1 MNWFHLEFGD
11 FAKAFLSV
19 LFEGAPFLLLGAL
32 ISGFVDVFV
41 SSERITKLLPS
52 RPGPAIFLA
61 GLLGLIFPICE
72 CGSVII
78 VRRFIRKGMPLG
90 VATCYMLAAPIVSP
104 IVALSTF
111 KAFTGQNPWLMLT
124 LRLGFG
130 YAIAVLVGLIVHQ
143 LPRRLVA
150 QPTTPDAAARRRT
163 GFSISSESSAEQA
176 PLDFAQVVAAAS
188 PWKKVMLAIQSA
200 TADFLDVT
208 VFFVIGTAITS
219 VFSVGL
225 NREVIAPLAQSPFL
239 SVVAL
244 MVLAAL
250 LALCSTTDA
259 FVAATQFS
267 AFPPAAKLAFLLFG
281 PVFDLKLFWLY
292 GLVFRRRFV
301 VFMALGLFALIA
313 FICWIWAG
321 VETDSGKGRAAPAPQ
336 SLIPNPNLNL
346 NLNPRAAVVAQSK
359 IRIKNKIKRNTPLV
373 CFTTGT
379 PLPS

>member
-1 MNWFHLEFGD
+1 MNWFHIEFGD

-41 SSERITKLLPS
+41 SAERFTKLLPS

-61 GLLGLIFPICE
+61 GLLGLIFPMCE

-90 VATCYMLAAPIVSP
+90 VATAYMLAAPIVSP

-111 KAFTGQNPWLMLT
+111 KAFSKQDPWLMLT
-124 LRLGFG
+124 LRMGFG
-130 YAIAVLVGLIVHQ
+130 YAIAVLVALVVHQ

-150 QPTTPDAAARRRT
+150 QPNPADAAPRRRT
-163 GFSISSESSAEQA
+163 GLSISSESSADSA
-176 PLDFAQVVAAAS
+176 PLDFSQIVASAS
-188 PWKKVMLAIQSA
+188 PLRKVMLAIQSA

-219 VFSVGL
+219 AFAVGV

-239 SVVAL
+239 SVVSL

-250 LALCSTTDA
+250 LGLCSTTDA
-259 FVAATQFS
+259 FVAATQLTI
-267 AFPPAAKLAFLLFG
+267 FPPAAKLAFLLFG

-301 VFMALGLFALIA
+301 VCMAIGLFAIIA

-321 VETDSGKGRAAPAPQ
+321 LEVAPGKGRGFFTPPVCVPAQ
-336 SLIPNPNLNL
+336 
-346 NLNPRAAVVAQSK
+346 
-359 IRIKNKIKRNTPLV
+359 
-373 CFTTGT
+373 TT
-379 PLPS
+379 LPC

>member
-78 VRRFIRKGMPLG
+78 VRRFIRKGLPLS

-130 YAIAVLVGLIVHQ
+130 YAIAVLVALIIHQ

-150 QPTTPDAAARRRT
+150 ATGAPDAAARKRT
-163 GFSISSESSAEQA
+163 GLSISSEATADAPA
-176 PLDFAQVVAAAS
+176 PLDFAQVVASAS
-188 PWKKVMLAIQSA
+188 PLKKVMLAIQSA

-219 VFSVGL
+219 VFAVGVD
-225 NREVIAPLAQSPFL
+225 RESIAPFAQSPFL

-259 FVAATQFS
+259 FVAATQLTAFS
-267 AFPPAAKLAFLLFG
+267 PAAKLAFLLFG

-301 VFMALGLFALIA
+301 VFMAIGLFALIA

-321 VETDSGKGRAAPAPQ
+321 VEMAPPKAGSFLAPPVC
-336 SLIPNPNLNL
+336 LD
-346 NLNPRAAVVAQSK
+346 AQ
-359 IRIKNKIKRNTPLV
+359 
-373 CFTTGT
+373 T

>member
-1 MNWFHLEFGD
+1 MSWFHLEFGD

-52 RPGPAIFLA
+52 RPAPAIFLA
-61 GLLGLIFPICE
+61 GLLGLIFPMCE

-90 VATCYMLAAPIVSP
+90 VATCYMLAAPIVNP

-111 KAFTGQNPWLMLT
+111 KAFTGQSPWLMLT

-130 YAIAVLVGLIVHQ
+130 YAIAVLVALIVHQ
-143 LPRRLVA
+143 FPRKSVVQA
-150 QPTTPDAAARRRT
+150 STADVPSRRRT
-163 GFSISSESSAEQA
+163 GLSISAGTGADAE
-176 PLDFAQVVAAAS
+176 PFDFTQIVAKAS
-188 PWKKVMLAIQSA
+188 PLRKVMLAIQSA
-200 TADFLDVT
+200 TSDFLDVT

-219 VFSVGL
+219 AFAVGV
-225 NREVIAPLAQSPFL
+225 NREFIAPLAQSPFL
-239 SVVAL
+239 SVVSL

-250 LALCSTTDA
+250 LGLCSTTDA
-259 FVAATQFS
+259 FVAATQLTI
-267 AFPPAAKLAFLLFG
+267 FPPAAKLAFLLFG

-301 VFMALGLFALIA
+301 VWMALGLFAFIA
-313 FICWIWAG
+313 FVCWIWAG
-321 VETDSGKGRAAPAPQ
+321 VETDSGKGRAVSAGR
-336 SLIPNPNLNL
+336 SLNL
-346 NLNPRAAVVAQSK
+346 ILNPNLNPRAESDALRSK
-359 IRIKNKIKRNTPLV
+359 ITIKNKIKTNVPPV
-373 CFTTGT
+373 CLPAETS
-379 PLPS
+379 LPS

>member
-1 MNWFHLEFGD
+1 MNWFHIEFAD

-41 SSERITKLLPS
+41 SSERIAKLLPS
-52 RPGPAIFLA
+52 RPAPAIFLA

-72 CGSVII
+72 CGSVVV
-78 VRRFIRKGMPLG
+78 VRRFIRKGLPLG

-111 KAFTGQNPWLMLT
+111 KAFTGQNAWLMVT

-130 YAIAVLVGLIVHQ
+130 YAIAVLVALVVHQ
-143 LPRRLVA
+143 LPKRLVA
-150 QPTTPDAAARRRT
+150 ATSAPAAPVKRRT
-163 GFSISSESSAEQA
+163 GLSISADAGDDSA
-176 PLDFAQVVAAAS
+176 PLDFAQLVAKAS
-188 PWKKVMLAIQSA
+188 PMRKVMLAIQSA

-219 VFSVGL
+219 AFAVGVD
-225 NREVIAPLAQSPFL
+225 REAIAPFAQSPFL

-244 MVLAAL
+244 MALAAL

-259 FVAATQFS
+259 FVAATQLTI
-267 AFPPAAKLAFLLFG
+267 FPPAAKLAFLLFG

-292 GLVFRRRFV
+292 GLIFRRRFIV
-301 VFMALGLFALIA
+301 LMAIALFALIA
-313 FICWIWAG
+313 FICWGWAML
-321 VETDSGKGRAAPAPQ
+321 ETGR
-336 SLIPNPNLNL
+336 
-346 NLNPRAAVVAQSK
+346 
-359 IRIKNKIKRNTPLV
+359 
-373 CFTTGT
+373 
-379 PLPS
+379 

>member
-1 MNWFHLEFGD
+1 MNWFHLESGD

-41 SSERITKLLPS
+41 SAERFTKLLPS

-61 GLLGLIFPICE
+61 GVLGLIFPMCE

-111 KAFTGQNPWLMLT
+111 KAFTGQNPWLMLC

-130 YAIAVLVGLIVHQ
+130 YAIAVLVALVVHQ
-143 LPRRLVA
+143 LPHRLVA
-150 QPTTPDAAARRRT
+150 QSSPADIPVKRRT
-163 GFSISSESSAEQA
+163 GLTISAKSSADSA
-176 PLDFAQVVAAAS
+176 PFDFTQIVAKAS
-188 PWKKVMLAIQSA
+188 PLRKVMLAIQSA
-200 TADFLDVT
+200 TADFMDVT

-219 VFSVGL
+219 AFAVGV

-239 SVVAL
+239 SVVSL

-250 LALCSTTDA
+250 LGLCSTTDA
-259 FVAATQFS
+259 FVAATQLTI
-267 AFPPAAKLAFLLFG
+267 FPPAAKLAFLLFG

-292 GLVFRRRFV
+292 GLIFRRRFV
-301 VFMALGLFALIA
+301 LLMALGLFMLIA
-313 FICWIWAG
+313 FICWSWAG
-321 VETDSGKGRAAPAPQ
+321 IETGPANGHSLFPSPVCAPEQ
-336 SLIPNPNLNL
+336 
-346 NLNPRAAVVAQSK
+346 
-359 IRIKNKIKRNTPLV
+359 
-373 CFTTGT
+373 T
-379 PLPS
+379 PLPC

>member
-1 MNWFHLEFGD
+1 M
-11 FAKAFLSV
+11 
-19 LFEGAPFLLLGAL
+19 
-32 ISGFVDVFV
+32 
-41 SSERITKLLPS
+41 
-52 RPGPAIFLA
+52 
-61 GLLGLIFPICE
+61 CE

-111 KAFTGQNPWLMLT
+111 KAFTGQDPWLMLS

-130 YAIAVLVGLIVHQ
+130 YAIAVIVALIVHQ
-143 LPRRLVA
+143 LPRSFVA
-150 QPTTPDAAARRRT
+150 QPNPADTVARRRT
-163 GFSISSESSAEQA
+163 GLSISGEAAGDEPA
-176 PLDFAQVVAAAS
+176 PLDFAQIVAAAS
-188 PWKKVMLAIQSA
+188 PLKKVMLAIQSA

-219 VFSVGL
+219 IFAVGV
-225 NREVIAPLAQSPFL
+225 NREFIAPFAQSPFL

-259 FVAATQFS
+259 FVAATQLTAFS
-267 AFPPAAKLAFLLFG
+267 PAAKLAFLLFG

-292 GLVFRRRFV
+292 GLIFRRRFV
-301 VFMALGLFALIA
+301 VLMAIGLFALIA

-321 VETDSGKGRAAPAPQ
+321 VETGRAGGVFLPPPVCLPAQ
-336 SLIPNPNLNL
+336 
-346 NLNPRAAVVAQSK
+346 
-359 IRIKNKIKRNTPLV
+359 
-373 CFTTGT
+373 T

>member
-1 MNWFHLEFGD
+1 MGRAGILPAFPMQAGCLRSTQAGSLCYATMNWFHLEFGD

-41 SSERITKLLPS
+41 SAERFTKLLPS

-61 GLLGLIFPICE
+61 GVLGLIFPMCE

-130 YAIAVLVGLIVHQ
+130 YAIAVLVALIVHQ
-143 LPRRLVA
+143 LPRRLVV
-150 QPTTPDAAARRRT
+150 QPNPADATARRRT
-163 GFSISSESSAEQA
+163 GLSISGESVTDSSASF
-176 PLDFAQVVAAAS
+176 DFTQIVAKAS
-188 PWKKVMLAIQSA
+188 PLRKVMLAIQSA

-219 VFSVGL
+219 VFAVGV
-225 NREVIAPLAQSPFL
+225 NREIIAPLAQSPFL
-239 SVVAL
+239 SVVSL

-250 LALCSTTDA
+250 LGLCSTTDA
-259 FVAATQFS
+259 FVAATQLTI
-267 AFPPAAKLAFLLFG
+267 FPPAAKLAFLLFG

-301 VFMALGLFALIA
+301 VFMAIGLFALIA

-321 VETDSGKGRAAPAPQ
+321 VEIT
-336 SLIPNPNLNL
+336 
-346 NLNPRAAVVAQSK
+346 
-359 IRIKNKIKRNTPLV
+359 
-373 CFTTGT
+373 
-379 PLPS
+379 

>member
-41 SSERITKLLPS
+41 SSERVTKLLPS

-61 GLLGLIFPICE
+61 GLLGMIFPMCE

-104 IVALSTF
+104 IVALSTL
-111 KAFTGQNPWLMLT
+111 KAFTGQNPWLMLC
-124 LRLGFG
+124 LRLSFG
-130 YAIAVLVGLIVHQ
+130 YVTAVIVALIVHQ
-143 LPRRLVA
+143 LPRRIVVQA
-150 QPTTPDAAARRRT
+150 SSADVSARRRT
-163 GFSISSESSAEQA
+163 GLSISAGTGA
-176 PLDFAQVVAAAS
+176 TGGTLDFTQIVAEAS
-188 PWKKVMLAIQSA
+188 PLRKVMLAIQSA
-200 TADFLDVT
+200 TADFMDVT

-219 VFSVGL
+219 AFAVGV

-250 LALCSTTDA
+250 LGLCSTTDA
-259 FVAATQFS
+259 FVAATQLTIFS
-267 AFPPAAKLAFLLFG
+267 PAAKLAFLLFG

-301 VFMALGLFALIA
+301 VAMSIGLFAFIA
-313 FICWIWAG
+313 FVCWVWAG
-321 VETDSGKGRAAPAPQ
+321 AETGSPKRRVFLAPPVCV
-336 SLIPNPNLNL
+336 P
-346 NLNPRAAVVAQSK
+346 AQS
-359 IRIKNKIKRNTPLV
+359 
-373 CFTTGT
+373 

>member
-72 CGSVII
+72 CGSVVI
-78 VRRFIRKGMPLG
+78 VRRFIRKGLPLG

-111 KAFTGQNPWLMLT
+111 KAFTGQNPWLMLS

-130 YAIAVLVGLIVHQ
+130 YAIAVLVALVVHQ
-143 LPRRLVA
+143 LPRKFVA
-150 QPTTPDAAARRRT
+150 QTNVADAPAKRRT
-163 GFSISSESSAEQA
+163 GLSISAESSADAA
-176 PLDFAQVVAAAS
+176 PLDFARIVAKAS
-188 PWKKVMLAIQSA
+188 PWRKVMLAIQSA

-219 VFSVGL
+219 VFSVGV

-244 MVLAAL
+244 MALAAL

-259 FVAATQFS
+259 FVAATQLTI
-267 AFPPAAKLAFLLFG
+267 FPPAAKLAFLLFG

-292 GLVFRRRFV
+292 GLIFKRRFV
-301 VFMALGLFALIA
+301 VLMAIGLFVLIA
-313 FICWIWAG
+313 FICWTCAG
-321 VETDSGKGRAAPAPQ
+321 FEVAPGKGSGFFTPPVCA
-336 SLIPNPNLNL
+336 S
-346 NLNPRAAVVAQSK
+346 AQ
-359 IRIKNKIKRNTPLV
+359 
-373 CFTTGT
+373 T

>member
-1 MNWFHLEFGD
+1 MTWFHLESGD

-41 SSERITKLLPS
+41 SAERFTKLLPQ
-52 RPGPAIFLA
+52 RPGPAIFFA
-61 GLLGLIFPICE
+61 GMLGLVFPMCE

-111 KAFTGQNPWLMLT
+111 KAFTGQSPWLMLC

-130 YAIAVLVGLIVHQ
+130 YAIAVLVALIVHQ
-143 LPRRLVA
+143 LPRRVVA
-150 QPTTPDAAARRRT
+150 QPGTADTPVRRRT
-163 GFSISSESSAEQA
+163 GLSISADSGAESA
-176 PLDFAQVVAAAS
+176 PFDFTQIVATAS
-188 PWKKVMLAIQSA
+188 PLRKVMLAIQSA
-200 TADFLDVT
+200 TADFMDVT

-219 VFSVGL
+219 AFAVGV
-225 NREVIAPLAQSPFL
+225 NREVIAPLAESPFL
-239 SVVAL
+239 AVVSL

-250 LALCSTTDA
+250 LGLCSTTDA
-259 FVAATQFS
+259 FVAATQLTI
-267 AFPPAAKLAFLLFG
+267 FPPAAKLAFLLFG

-301 VFMALGLFALIA
+301 IAMSLGLFALIA

-321 VETDSGKGRAAPAPQ
+321 IETRPALRPEVPA
-336 SLIPNPNLNL
+336 STVCLPV
-346 NLNPRAAVVAQSK
+346 R
-359 IRIKNKIKRNTPLV
+359 TPL
-373 CFTTGT
+373 
-379 PLPS
+379 SS

>member
-1 MNWFHLEFGD
+1 MNWFHLDFGD

-52 RPGPAIFLA
+52 RPGPAIFIA
-61 GLLGLIFPICE
+61 GWLGLIFPICE

-78 VRRFIRKGMPLG
+78 VRRFIRKGLPLG
-90 VATCYMLAAPIVSP
+90 VATCFMLAAPIVSP

-111 KAFTGQNPWLMLT
+111 KAFTGQDPWLMLC

-130 YAIAVLVGLIVHQ
+130 YAIAVVVALIVHQ
-143 LPRRLVA
+143 LPRSFVA
-150 QPTTPDAAARRRT
+150 QPNPADTVVRRRT
-163 GFSISSESSAEQA
+163 GLSISAESTADAA

-188 PWKKVMLAIQSA
+188 PWRKVMLAIQSA

-219 VFSVGL
+219 VFAVGV
-225 NREVIAPLAQSPFL
+225 NREFIAPFAQSPFL

-259 FVAATQFS
+259 FVAATQLTAFS
-267 AFPPAAKLAFLLFG
+267 PAAKLAFLLFG

-292 GLVFRRRFV
+292 GLIFRRRFV
-301 VFMALGLFALIA
+301 VLMAIGLFALIA
-313 FICWIWAG
+313 FICWIWAD
-321 VETDSGKGRAAPAPQ
+321 VETGRAGGVFLPPPVCLPAQ
-336 SLIPNPNLNL
+336 
-346 NLNPRAAVVAQSK
+346 V
-359 IRIKNKIKRNTPLV
+359 
-373 CFTTGT
+373 

>member
-52 RPGPAIFLA
+52 RPAPAIFLA

-72 CGSVII
+72 CGSVIV
-78 VRRFIRKGMPLG
+78 VRRFIRKGLPLS

-104 IVALSTF
+104 IVALSTY
-111 KAFTGQNPWLMLT
+111 KAFTGQNPWLMLS

-150 QPTTPDAAARRRT
+150 ATSPSDAPVKRRT
-163 GFSISSESSAEQA
+163 GLSISAEASADSA
-176 PLDFAQVVAAAS
+176 PLDFSQIVAKAS
-188 PWKKVMLAIQSA
+188 PLRKVMLAIQSA

-219 VFSVGL
+219 VFSVGV

-259 FVAATQFS
+259 FVAATQLTI
-267 AFPPAAKLAFLLFG
+267 FPPAAKLAFLLFG

-292 GLVFRRRFV
+292 GLIFRRRFV
-301 VFMALGLFALIA
+301 VCMALGLFALIA
-313 FICWIWAG
+313 FFCWIWAG
-321 VETDSGKGRAAPAPQ
+321 IETGPVKGRGSFAPPVC
-336 SLIPNPNLNL
+336 IE
-346 NLNPRAAVVAQSK
+346 AQ
-359 IRIKNKIKRNTPLV
+359 TPLR
-373 CFTTGT
+373 
-379 PLPS
+379 S

>member
-32 ISGFVDVFV
+32 ISGFVDVFI

-61 GLLGLIFPICE
+61 GLLGLVFPICE

-78 VRRFIRKGMPLG
+78 VRRFIRKGLPLG

-150 QPTTPDAAARRRT
+150 ATSTPEPAARRRT
-163 GFSISSESSAEQA
+163 GLSISSESTAEQA
-176 PLDFAQVVAAAS
+176 PLDFAQVVASAS
-188 PWKKVMLAIQSA
+188 PLKKVMLAIQSA

-219 VFSVGL
+219 IFAVGVD
-225 NREVIAPLAQSPFL
+225 RDFIAPFAQSPFL

-259 FVAATQFS
+259 FVAATQLTAFS
-267 AFPPAAKLAFLLFG
+267 PAAKLAFLLFG

-321 VETDSGKGRAAPAPQ
+321 VEMAPPKGGSFLSAPVC
-336 SLIPNPNLNL
+336 LE
-346 NLNPRAAVVAQSK
+346 AQ
-359 IRIKNKIKRNTPLV
+359 
-373 CFTTGT
+373 T

>member
-1 MNWFHLEFGD
+1 MSWFHLEFGD

-41 SSERITKLLPS
+41 SAERFTKLLPS

-61 GLLGLIFPICE
+61 GVLGLIFPMCE

-130 YAIAVLVGLIVHQ
+130 YAIAVLVALIVHQ

-150 QPTTPDAAARRRT
+150 QPNPADLAVKRRT
-163 GFSISSESSAEQA
+163 GLSISADSGADSG
-176 PLDFAQVVAAAS
+176 PIDFTQIVAKAS
-188 PWKKVMLAIQSA
+188 PLRKVMLAIQSA

-219 VFSVGL
+219 MFAVGV

-239 SVVAL
+239 SVVSL

-250 LALCSTTDA
+250 LGLCSTTDA
-259 FVAATQFS
+259 FVAATQLTI
-267 AFPPAAKLAFLLFG
+267 FPPAAKLAFLLFG

-301 VFMALGLFALIA
+301 VLMALGLFALIA

-321 VETDSGKGRAAPAPQ
+321 IETGPVKARGYFTPPVCVPAQ
-336 SLIPNPNLNL
+336 TS
-346 NLNPRAAVVAQSK
+346 
-359 IRIKNKIKRNTPLV
+359 
-373 CFTTGT
+373 
-379 PLPS
+379 LPS

>member
-1 MNWFHLEFGD
+1 MNWFSLEFGD

-52 RPGPAIFLA
+52 RAAPSIFLA
-61 GLLGLIFPICE
+61 GLLGLVFPICE

-78 VRRFIRKGMPLG
+78 VRRFIRKGLPLG

-111 KAFTGQNPWLMLT
+111 KAYTGNNALLMLT

-130 YAIAVLVGLIVHQ
+130 YAIAVLVAMIVHQ

-150 QPTTPDAAARRRT
+150 ADAGADNTPRRRT
-163 GFSISSESSAEQA
+163 GLSVAAEPGADAA
-176 PLDFAQVVAAAS
+176 PADFAQIVAGAS
-188 PWKKVMLAIQSA
+188 PLRKVMLAIQSA

-219 VFSVGL
+219 VFAVGV
-225 NREVIAPLAQSPFL
+225 NREAIAPLAQSPFL

-244 MVLAAL
+244 MGLAAL

-259 FVAATQFS
+259 FVAATQLTAFS
-267 AFPPAAKLAFLLFG
+267 PAAQLAFLLFG

-292 GLVFRRRFV
+292 GLIFKRRFV
-301 VFMALGLFALIA
+301 ICMALGLFALIA
-313 FICWIWAG
+313 FICWMWAG
-321 VETDSGKGRAAPAPQ
+321 IEIRPPKAGSFSPPPVCLPAQ
-336 SLIPNPNLNL
+336 
-346 NLNPRAAVVAQSK
+346 
-359 IRIKNKIKRNTPLV
+359 TPL
-373 CFTTGT
+373 
-379 PLPS
+379 LS

>member
-1 MNWFHLEFGD
+1 MSWFHIEFSD

-41 SSERITKLLPS
+41 SSERIAKLLPS
-52 RPGPAIFLA
+52 RPVPAIFLA

-72 CGSVII
+72 CGSVVV
-78 VRRFIRKGMPLG
+78 VRRFIRKGLPLG

-111 KAFTGQNPWLMLT
+111 KAFTGQNAWLMVS

-130 YAIAVLVGLIVHQ
+130 YAVAVLVALVVHK
-143 LPRRLVA
+143 LPKRLVA
-150 QPTTPDAAARRRT
+150 ATNAPAAAAKRRT
-163 GFSISSESSAEQA
+163 GLSISADTGADSA
-176 PLDFAQVVAAAS
+176 PLDFAQLVAKSS
-188 PWKKVMLAIQSA
+188 PLRKVMLAIQSA

-219 VFSVGL
+219 AFAVGV
-225 NREVIAPLAQSPFL
+225 NREVIAPLAQSPLL

-244 MVLAAL
+244 MALAAL

-259 FVAATQFS
+259 FVAATQLTI
-267 AFPPAAKLAFLLFG
+267 FPPAAKLAFLLFG

-292 GLVFRRRFV
+292 GLIFRRRFV
-301 VFMALGLFALIA
+301 VLMAIGLFALIA
-313 FICWIWAG
+313 LICWGWAMMG
-321 VETDSGKGRAAPAPQ
+321 A
-336 SLIPNPNLNL
+336 
-346 NLNPRAAVVAQSK
+346 
-359 IRIKNKIKRNTPLV
+359 
-373 CFTTGT
+373 GT
-379 PLPS
+379 

>member
-1 MNWFHLEFGD
+1 MSWFHLEFGD

-52 RPGPAIFLA
+52 RPAPAIFLA

-78 VRRFIRKGMPLG
+78 VRRFIRKGLPLG

-111 KAFTGQNPWLMLT
+111 KAFTGQNPWLMLS

-150 QPTTPDAAARRRT
+150 ATNAADAPALARRRT
-163 GFSISSESSAEQA
+163 GLSISAVSSAVPSADQG
-176 PLDFAQVVAAAS
+176 PPDFAQIVAAAS

-219 VFSVGL
+219 VFSVGV
-225 NREVIAPLAQSPFL
+225 NREVIEPFAQSPLL
-239 SVVAL
+239 SVVSL

-259 FVAATQFS
+259 FVAATQLTAFS
-267 AFPPAAKLAFLLFG
+267 PAAKLAFLLFG

-301 VFMALGLFALIA
+301 VCMAIGLFALIA
-313 FICWIWAG
+313 FICWTWAG
-321 VETDSGKGRAAPAPQ
+321 VEVGSMK
-336 SLIPNPNLNL
+336 
-346 NLNPRAAVVAQSK
+346 
-359 IRIKNKIKRNTPLV
+359 
-373 CFTTGT
+373 
-379 PLPS
+379 

>member
-52 RPGPAIFLA
+52 RPAPAIFLA
-61 GLLGLIFPICE
+61 GLLGLIFPMCE

-111 KAFTGQNPWLMLT
+111 KAFTGQNPWLMLC

-130 YAIAVLVGLIVHQ
+130 YITAVLVALIVHQ
-143 LPRRLVA
+143 LPRRIVVQA
-150 QPTTPDAAARRRT
+150 SPADVPARRRT
-163 GFSISSESSAEQA
+163 GLSISAGSGADA
-176 PLDFAQVVAAAS
+176 GTLDFTQIVAEAS
-188 PWKKVMLAIQSA
+188 PLRKVMLAIQSA
-200 TADFLDVT
+200 TSDFMDVT

-219 VFSVGL
+219 AFAVGV
-225 NREVIAPLAQSPFL
+225 NREVIAPLAESPFL

-250 LALCSTTDA
+250 LGLCSTTDA
-259 FVAATQFS
+259 FVAATQLTI
-267 AFPPAAKLAFLLFG
+267 FPPAAKLAFLLFG

-301 VFMALGLFALIA
+301 IAMSIGLFAFIA
-313 FICWIWAG
+313 FVCWIWAG
-321 VETDSGKGRAAPAPQ
+321 IETGPVKGRSFLAPPVCV
-336 SLIPNPNLNL
+336 P
-346 NLNPRAAVVAQSK
+346 AQ
-359 IRIKNKIKRNTPLV
+359 
-373 CFTTGT
+373 T

>member
-19 LFEGAPFLLLGAL
+19 LFEGVPFLLLGAL

-52 RPGPAIFLA
+52 RPAPAIFLA

-104 IVALSTF
+104 IVALSTL
-111 KAFTGQNPWLMLT
+111 KAFTGQNPWLMLC

-150 QPTTPDAAARRRT
+150 QPAVGGAPARKRT
-163 GFSISSESSAEQA
+163 GLSISAESSAEQA
-176 PLDFAQVVAAAS
+176 PPDFAQIVAAAS
-188 PWKKVMLAIQSA
+188 PLKKVMLAIQSA

-219 VFSVGL
+219 DFAVGV
-225 NREVIAPLAQSPFL
+225 NREFIAPLAQSPFL

-250 LALCSTTDA
+250 LGLCSTTDA
-259 FVAATQFS
+259 FVAATQLTIFS
-267 AFPPAAKLAFLLFG
+267 PAAKLAFLLFG

-301 VFMALGLFALIA
+301 VLMALGLFALIA

-321 VETDSGKGRAAPAPQ
+321 IETDSGKGRAVPAPQ
-336 SLIPNPNLNL
+336 SLNLNP
-346 NLNPRAAVVAQSK
+346 NLNPRAAAAAQSK
-359 IRIKNKIKRNTPLV
+359 IRIKIKRNTPLV
-373 CFTTGT
+373 CFTTET

>member
-1 MNWFHLEFGD
+1 MNWFHLDFGD

-52 RPGPAIFLA
+52 RPGPAIFVA

-78 VRRFIRKGMPLG
+78 VRRFIRKGLPLG

-111 KAFTGQNPWLMLT
+111 KAFSGQDPWLMLS

-130 YAIAVLVGLIVHQ
+130 YAIAVIVALIVHQ
-143 LPRRLVA
+143 LPRSFVA
-150 QPTTPDAAARRRT
+150 QPNPADTGARRRT
-163 GFSISSESSAEQA
+163 GLSISAESTADAA
-176 PLDFAQVVAAAS
+176 PLDFAQIVAAAS
-188 PWKKVMLAIQSA
+188 PLKKVMLAIQSA

-208 VFFVIGTAITS
+208 VFFVVGTAITS
-219 VFSVGL
+219 VFAVGV
-225 NREVIAPLAQSPFL
+225 NREFIAPFAQSPFL

-259 FVAATQFS
+259 FVAATQLTAFS
-267 AFPPAAKLAFLLFG
+267 PAAKLAFLLFG

-292 GLVFRRRFV
+292 GLIFRRRFV
-301 VFMALGLFALIA
+301 VLMAIGLFALIA
-313 FICWIWAG
+313 FICWGWAAT
-321 VETDSGKGRAAPAPQ
+321 EMGR
-336 SLIPNPNLNL
+336 
-346 NLNPRAAVVAQSK
+346 
-359 IRIKNKIKRNTPLV
+359 
-373 CFTTGT
+373 
-379 PLPS
+379 

>member
-78 VRRFIRKGMPLG
+78 VRRFIRKGMPLS

-111 KAFTGQNPWLMLT
+111 KAFTGQNPWLMLS

-143 LPRRLVA
+143 LPRRVVA
-150 QPTTPDAAARRRT
+150 QTNGEDAPARRRT
-163 GFSISSESSAEQA
+163 GLSIAAESNADA
-176 PLDFAQVVAAAS
+176 VPPDFAQVVAAAS
-188 PWKKVMLAIQSA
+188 PLKKVMLAIQSA

-219 VFSVGL
+219 VFSVGV

-301 VFMALGLFALIA
+301 VMMALGLFALIA

-321 VETDSGKGRAAPAPQ
+321 VETDSGKNRADPSPQ
-336 SLIPNPNLNL
+336 SLRLNP
-346 NLNPRAAVVAQSK
+346 NLNPRAPVTAQSK
-359 IRIKNKIKRNTPLV
+359 IPMKNQKNAPPVCLTAETPL
-373 CFTTGT
+373 
-379 PLPS
+379 LS

>member
-1 MNWFHLEFGD
+1 MNWFHLDFGD

-41 SSERITKLLPS
+41 SSERIMKLLPS
-52 RPGPAIFLA
+52 RPGPAIFVA

-78 VRRFIRKGMPLG
+78 VRRFIRKGLPLG

-111 KAFTGQNPWLMLT
+111 KAFSGQDPWLMLS

-130 YAIAVLVGLIVHQ
+130 YAIAVIVALIVHQ
-143 LPRRLVA
+143 LPRSFVA
-150 QPTTPDAAARRRT
+150 QPSPADAVPRRRT
-163 GFSISSESSAEQA
+163 GLSISGEAAGDEPA
-176 PLDFAQVVAAAS
+176 PLDFAQIVAAAS
-188 PWKKVMLAIQSA
+188 PLKKVMLAIQSA

-219 VFSVGL
+219 VFAVGV
-225 NREVIAPLAQSPFL
+225 NREFIAPFAQSPFL

-259 FVAATQFS
+259 FVAATQLTAFS
-267 AFPPAAKLAFLLFG
+267 PAAKLAFLLFG

-292 GLVFRRRFV
+292 GLIFRRRFV
-301 VFMALGLFALIA
+301 VLMAIGLFALIA

-321 VETDSGKGRAAPAPQ
+321 VETGRAGGVFLPPPVCLPAQ
-336 SLIPNPNLNL
+336 
-346 NLNPRAAVVAQSK
+346 V
-359 IRIKNKIKRNTPLV
+359 
-373 CFTTGT
+373 

>member
-1 MNWFHLEFGD
+1 MNWFHLQSGD

-19 LFEGAPFLLLGAL
+19 LFEGVPFLLLGAL

-41 SSERITKLLPS
+41 SAERFTKLLPS

-61 GLLGLIFPICE
+61 GVLGLIFPMCE

-111 KAFTGQNPWLMLT
+111 KAFTGQNPWLMLC

-143 LPRRLVA
+143 LPRRVVA
-150 QPTTPDAAARRRT
+150 QPSPADVPVRRRT
-163 GFSISSESSAEQA
+163 GLSISSQSTAESVPA
-176 PLDFAQVVAAAS
+176 DFTQIVATAS
-188 PWKKVMLAIQSA
+188 PLRKVMLAIQSA
-200 TADFLDVT
+200 TSDFMDVT

-219 VFSVGL
+219 AFAVGV

-239 SVVAL
+239 SVVSL
-244 MVLAAL
+244 MILAAL
-250 LALCSTTDA
+250 LGLCSTTDA
-259 FVAATQFS
+259 FVAATQLTI
-267 AFPPAAKLAFLLFG
+267 FPPAAKLAFLLFG
-281 PVFDLKLFWLY
+281 PVFDLKRFWLY

-301 VFMALGLFALIA
+301 VLMALGLFALIA

-321 VETDSGKGRAAPAPQ
+321 VEVGGMK
-336 SLIPNPNLNL
+336 
-346 NLNPRAAVVAQSK
+346 
-359 IRIKNKIKRNTPLV
+359 
-373 CFTTGT
+373 
-379 PLPS
+379 

>member
-52 RPGPAIFLA
+52 RPAPAIFLA

-78 VRRFIRKGMPLG
+78 VRRFIRKGMPLS

-111 KAFTGQNPWLMLT
+111 KAFTGQNPWLMLS

-150 QPTTPDAAARRRT
+150 QTETGGAPAKKRT
-163 GFSISSESSAEQA
+163 GLSISAEA
-176 PLDFAQVVAAAS
+176 TADEPVPPDFAQVVAAAS
-188 PWKKVMLAIQSA
+188 PLKKVMLAIQSA

-219 VFSVGL
+219 VFAVGV
-225 NREVIAPLAQSPFL
+225 NREFIEPFAQSPFL

-259 FVAATQFS
+259 FVAATQLTAFS
-267 AFPPAAKLAFLLFG
+267 PAAKLAFLLFG

-301 VFMALGLFALIA
+301 VCMALGLFALIA

-321 VETDSGKGRAAPAPQ
+321 VEISPVKSGGFFAPPVNGSAALTLEVR
-336 SLIPNPNLNL
+336 S
-346 NLNPRAAVVAQSK
+346 
-359 IRIKNKIKRNTPLV
+359 
-373 CFTTGT
+373 
-379 PLPS
+379 

>member
-1 MNWFHLEFGD
+1 MNWFQLEFGD

-61 GLLGLIFPICE
+61 AMLGLVFPICE

-78 VRRFIRKGMPLG
+78 VRRFIRKGLPLA
-90 VATCYMLAAPIVSP
+90 VATAYMLAAPIVSP

-111 KAFTGQNPWLMLT
+111 KAYTGNNPVLMVC
-124 LRLGFG
+124 LRLGLG
-130 YAIAVLVGLIVHQ
+130 YSIAVLVALIVHQ

-150 QPTTPDAAARRRT
+150 VQSGDMAKKRTGLSISPEAPDAP
-163 GFSISSESSAEQA
+163 A
-176 PLDFAQVVAAAS
+176 PLDFSQIVASAS
-188 PWKKVMLAIQSA
+188 PWRKVMLAIQSA
-200 TADFLDVT
+200 TADFLDVAF
-208 VFFVIGTAITS
+208 FFVIGTAITS
-219 VFSVGL
+219 VFAVGV
-225 NREVIAPLAQSPFL
+225 NREAIAPFAQSPFL

-244 MVLAAL
+244 MILAAL

-259 FVAATQFS
+259 FVAATQLTAFS
-267 AFPPAAKLAFLLFG
+267 PAAQLAFLLFG

-301 VFMALGLFALIA
+301 ILLGLGLFAIIT
-313 FICWIWAG
+313 FICWTWAG
-321 VETDSGKGRAAPAPQ
+321 METGRPPAGTEAIICQPT
-336 SLIPNPNLNL
+336 
-346 NLNPRAAVVAQSK
+346 A
-359 IRIKNKIKRNTPLV
+359 
-373 CFTTGT
+373 T

>member
-1 MNWFHLEFGD
+1 MNWFQIEFGD

-61 GLLGLIFPICE
+61 GLLGLVFPICE

-78 VRRFIRKGMPLG
+78 VRRFIRKGLPLS

-111 KAFTGQNPWLMLT
+111 KAFTGQNPWLMLS

-130 YAIAVLVGLIVHQ
+130 YAIAVIVALIVHQ

-150 QPTTPDAAARRRT
+150 QTSTPDTAARKRT
-163 GFSISSESSAEQA
+163 GLSISSESTAENV
-176 PLDFAQVVAAAS
+176 PPDFAQVVASAS
-188 PWKKVMLAIQSA
+188 PLRKVMLAIQSA

-219 VFSVGL
+219 VFAVGV
-225 NREVIAPLAQSPFL
+225 NREFIAPLAESPFL
-239 SVVAL
+239 SVVSL
-244 MVLAAL
+244 MTLAAL

-259 FVAATQFS
+259 FVAATQLTIFS
-267 AFPPAAKLAFLLFG
+267 PAAKLAFLLFG

-292 GLVFRRRFV
+292 GLIYRRRFV
-301 VFMALGLFALIA
+301 IYMGIGLFVLIA

-321 VETDSGKGRAAPAPQ
+321 IETGPVKSGVFFAPPVC
-336 SLIPNPNLNL
+336 L
-346 NLNPRAAVVAQSK
+346 
-359 IRIKNKIKRNTPLV
+359 PLQ
-373 CFTTGT
+373 T

>member
-1 MNWFHLEFGD
+1 MNWFSLEFGD

-52 RPGPAIFLA
+52 RAAPSIFLA
-61 GLLGLIFPICE
+61 GLLGLVFPICE

-78 VRRFIRKGMPLG
+78 VRRFIRKGLPLG

-111 KAFTGQNPWLMLT
+111 KAYTGNNALLMLT

-130 YAIAVLVGLIVHQ
+130 YAIAVLVAMIVHQ

-150 QPTTPDAAARRRT
+150 ADAGVEGTARRRT
-163 GFSISSESSAEQA
+163 GLSVAAEPGADAA
-176 PLDFAQVVAAAS
+176 PADFAQIVAGAS
-188 PWKKVMLAIQSA
+188 PLRKVMLAIQSA

-219 VFSVGL
+219 VFAVGV
-225 NREVIAPLAQSPFL
+225 NREAIAPLAQSPFL

-244 MVLAAL
+244 MGLAAL

-259 FVAATQFS
+259 FVAATQLTAFS
-267 AFPPAAKLAFLLFG
+267 PAAQLAFLLFG

-292 GLVFRRRFV
+292 GLIFKRRFV
-301 VFMALGLFALIA
+301 ICMALGLFALIA

-321 VETDSGKGRAAPAPQ
+321 IEIRPPKAGSFSPPPVCLPAQ
-336 SLIPNPNLNL
+336 TLLHS
-346 NLNPRAAVVAQSK
+346 
-359 IRIKNKIKRNTPLV
+359 
-373 CFTTGT
+373 
-379 PLPS
+379 

>member
-301 VFMALGLFALIA
+301 VLMALGLFAFIA

-346 NLNPRAAVVAQSK
+346 NLNPRAAVAAQSK
-359 IRIKNKIKRNTPLV
+359 IRIKNKIKRNTLLV